1 MEGYQMFDKSLN
13 SAYIGPMKLTI
24 IVPVFNEEDS
34 LSIIMNRLFELPVEK
49 QIIAVDDASSDG
61 SSGIL
66 KQMADAGRLV
76 LLTHATNQGK
86 GAAIVTGL
94 AHATGD
100 YTIIQDADL
109 EYDPNDILKMLAA
122 AERHNADAV
131 FGSRIHNPEAGV
143 SYRRYYWGGRFLT
156 LLANILY
163 HTNISDE
170 STCYKMVRTD
180 LMKSLNLTCRRFE
193 FCPELVA
200 KLGKRKVKIFE
211 IPIYYSPRKIEAGKK
226 IRWHDGLEAIWTLIK
241 LRFS

>member
-1 MEGYQMFDKSLN
+1 
-13 SAYIGPMKLTI
+13 MKLSI

-34 LSIIMNRLFELPVEK
+34 LPIIMDRLFELPVEK
-49 QIIAVDDASSDG
+49 QIIAVDDASSD
-61 SSGIL
+61 SSPDIL
-66 KQMADAGRLV
+66 KKMADAGRLT
-76 LLTHATNQGK
+76 LLTHSQNQGK

-94 AHATGD
+94 AHATGE

-109 EYDPNDILKMLAA
+109 EYDPNDIPKILAEA
-122 AERHNADAV
+122 GRHNADAV

-143 SYRRYYWGGRFLT
+143 SYRRYYWGGKLLT

-163 HTNISDE
+163 GVNISDE
-170 STCYKMVRTD
+170 STCYKMVKTD
-180 LMKSLNLTCRRFE
+180 LMKSLNLSCRRFE

-200 KLGKRKVKIFE
+200 KLGKRKIKIFE

-241 LRFS
+241 FRIT

>member
-1 MEGYQMFDKSLN
+1 
-13 SAYIGPMKLTI
+13 MKLSI

-34 LSIIMNRLFELPVEK
+34 LPIIMDRLFELSVEK
-49 QIIAVDDASSDG
+49 QIIAVDDASSDN
-61 SSGIL
+61 SPDIL
-66 KQMADAGRLV
+66 KKMADAGRLT
-76 LLTHATNQGK
+76 LFTHSQNQGK

-94 AHATGD
+94 AHATGE

-109 EYDPNDILKMLAA
+109 EYDPNDIPKMLAA
-122 AERHNADAV
+122 AGRHNADAV

-143 SYRRYYWGGRFLT
+143 SYRRYYWGGKLLT

-163 HTNISDE
+163 RVNISDE
-170 STCYKMVRTD
+170 STCYKMVKTD
-180 LMKSLNLTCRRFE
+180 LMKSLNLSCRRFE

-200 KLGKRKVKIFE
+200 KLGKRKIKIFE

-241 LRFS
+241 LRIT